1 MWLNLRLNFYIP
13 VDRGNLQMS
22 SLPPTG
28 RIDGGVAE
36 FLHFVADPSVAVSI
50 QWVSVDEAQLPNALS
65 QDT

>member
-1 MWLNLRLNFYIP
+1 
-13 VDRGNLQMS
+13 MS

-28 RIDGGVAE
+28 RIDGGGAE